1 MENIYWMCSLLACFI
16 ILMAVFIYRVLINYK
31 KFCES
36 ESWLNALLYVL
47 SVIFYSLF
55 IGFLLYQAIDLFHS
69 VWITL

>member
-1 MENIYWMCSLLACFI
+1 MGNIYWLCSLLACFI
-16 ILMAVFIYRVLINYK
+16 ILMTVFVYRVLANYK

-36 ESWLNALLYVL
+36 QSWSDGLLYLL
-47 SVIFYSLF
+47 SVIFYSFF